1 MNNPFSVPSHDCPAT
16 SAVMPGETA
25 GEGASSPVGNGE
37 RLVPAILPRVG
48 IGTDAHAFADFN
60 DADNAA
66 RPCMVAG
73 LSWPGEPPLKGHSDA
88 DVAAHALCDA
98 ILSAAGQ
105 GDLGTHFG
113 TNRPEWQGASG
124 KQLLEATM
132 EIIHQAGWE
141 LGNAAVQV
149 IANRPRMGK
158 RYDQARAVLEEAVG
172 APVSVSAT
180 TSDYLGFTG
189 RGEGAAAV
197 ATALVYPLGRN

>member
-1 MNNPFSVPSHDCPAT
+1 MSDSFSVPSHDCPST
-16 SAVMPGETA
+16 SAVMPGEA
-25 GEGASSPVGNGE
+25 DGESASSPVGNGDH
-37 RLVPAILPRVG
+37 LVPAILPRVG
-48 IGTDAHAFADFN
+48 IGTDVHAFADSS

-149 IANRPRMGK
+149 IANRPRMGQ

-172 APVSVSAT
+172 APVLSGIHWARR
-180 TSDYLGFTG
+180 G
-189 RGEGAAAV
+189 RSGGCYRFGLPFGA
-197 ATALVYPLGRN
+197 